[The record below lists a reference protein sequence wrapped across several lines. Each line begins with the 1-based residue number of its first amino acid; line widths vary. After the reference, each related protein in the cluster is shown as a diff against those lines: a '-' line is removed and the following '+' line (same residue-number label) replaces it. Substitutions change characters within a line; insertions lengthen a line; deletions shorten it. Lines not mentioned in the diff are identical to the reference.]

1 MLRKNK
7 QRDMLRNIV
16 LRIFKFFS
24 PIPILAWSLE
34 MGMNGPNGSARI
46 AFHTQDDLKAAFGK
60 DKEYIGERY
69 VELLPCKPFNKRKP
83 NA

>member
-1 MLRKNK
+1 MWYVSSNLI
-7 QRDMLRNIV
+7 Q
-16 LRIFKFFS
+16 FFS

-46 AFHTQDDLKAAFGK
+46 AFHTQDDLKAAFSK

>member
-1 MLRKNK
+1 MNYVICYVILCY
-7 QRDMLRNIV
+7 V
-16 LRIFKFFS
+16 FFKFFS